1 MKWSA
6 QLYESQLASA
16 TFQVAVCEGE
26 VGEAGEAYKDFRHI
40 YWSPTNEGCQC
51 VCVWVSGDRCY

>member
-51 VCVWVSGDRCY
+51 VCVGEW